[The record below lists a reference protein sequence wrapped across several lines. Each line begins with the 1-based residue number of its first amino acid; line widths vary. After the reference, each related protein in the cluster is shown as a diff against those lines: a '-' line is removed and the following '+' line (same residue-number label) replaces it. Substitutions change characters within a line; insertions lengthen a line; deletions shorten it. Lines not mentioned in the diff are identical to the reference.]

1 MQMSKVRN
9 KYLIPSLV
17 NPPLWFN
24 KYYKIITKAYIIW
37 NEYFYITLSV
47 FFSLCLVR
55 PSHLSVQNSLCHL
68 CSFCVLLSFSYLCF
82 SYLYSFSVWFRS
94 VLCTAMPSFLLWD
107 LFSLGHKIFTLSV
120 QIPNQIILFYAQ
132 PYRNSIF
139 IFFCLF
145 HCCCCC
151 FLFCCFC
158 LFVFN

>member
-1 MQMSKVRN
+1 MSKVRN
-9 KYLIPSLV
+9 KCLIPSLV

-37 NEYFYITLSV
+37 NEYFYLTLSV

-94 VLCTAMPSFLLWD
+94 FLCTAMPSFLFWD

-139 IFFCLF
+139 FFFFFLLVSLLLLLF
-145 HCCCCC
+145 SVLLLWFVC
-151 FLFCCFC
+151 F
-158 LFVFN
+158 